1 MLARS
6 FGHRLSQRKEEALPE
21 PKLDAYCH
29 PLQELVVPLFIMQT
43 QVSADALHQ
52 PKSLQTL
59 ERHVADQLR
68 EHCPDVKWI
77 SSYAV
82 LGPCDYI
89 DVFEAP
95 DVESATR
102 VSVLVRSYGRA
113 HSQVWPALAWQDFKN
128 VVQQLPEDAS
138 RPRSA

>member
-1 MLARS
+1 VPA
-6 FGHRLSQRKEEALPE
+6 P
-21 PKLDAYCH
+21 
-29 PLQELVVPLFIMQT
+29 QEVIVPLFVMQT

-52 PKSLQTL
+52 PKSFQTL
-59 ERHVADQLR
+59 ERHVADQIR
-68 EHCPDVKWI
+68 EHCPEVKWI
-77 SSYAV
+77 ASYAV

-113 HSQVWPALAWQDFKN
+113 HSQVWPALAWDDFKK
-128 VVQQLPEDAS
+128 VLQQLPEDPS
-138 RPRSA
+138 KPRSA